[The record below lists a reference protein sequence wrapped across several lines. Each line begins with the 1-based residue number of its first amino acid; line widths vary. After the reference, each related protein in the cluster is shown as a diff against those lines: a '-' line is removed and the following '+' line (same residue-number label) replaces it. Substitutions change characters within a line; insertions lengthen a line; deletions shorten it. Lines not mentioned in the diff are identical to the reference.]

1 MAVWADGTL
10 AGAGSGNDPNITAEV
25 LAFNSYQAMVHANS
39 YHNAGSL
46 WDSGLIFQDPPGSG
60 TQPPITQDTVDGLVE
75 IAKNT
80 GRYFDGINAESEMK
94 TTLANTDPG
103 PFEGLCVLDF
113 REAGAGPYT
122 VTLDQADYNCT
133 VSNNGQQTLVE
144 YGDPGALLILGG
156 NLILKGGL
164 HDTHRSGLRAGTGRR
179 GRVGGSMA
187 GKPVIHGMLVCMKDP
202 DVATGGDVDMKG
214 RAQVRYNANAARDL
228 DRQFLTGIKLVENG
242 WRELQPTPAPQ

>member
-1 MAVWADGTL
+1 M
-10 AGAGSGNDPNITAEV
+10 
-25 LAFNSYQAMVHANS
+25 
-39 YHNAGSL
+39 
-46 WDSGLIFQDPPGSG
+46 
-60 TQPPITQDTVDGLVE
+60 DGLVE

-164 HDTHRSGLRAGTGRR
+164 HYYGLVYVQGQVG
-179 GRVGGSMA
+179 VDESGGSMA